1 VNGEPINVGPSEEA
15 YMGNEEH
22 YRALEK
28 MYASAPCNV
37 YYAPTIHI
45 SHGAAELVIPI
56 QEKFFH
62 SGGTAHGS
70 VYFKALDDAAF
81 FAVSSLV
88 TDMFVLTASFTLH
101 ILRPI
106 SQGEMRARGG
116 VVFSSAHLFVAE
128 STLSDSRGREI
139 ARGSGNFIKSKIKLS
154 LETGYQ
160 IG

>member
-1 VNGEPINVGPSEEA
+1 MNGGLSEEVS
-15 YMGNEEH
+15 MGNEKH

-28 MYASAPCNV
+28 MYASAPCNQC
-37 YYAPTIHI
+37 YEPTIHI
-45 SHGAAELVIPI
+45 SHGAAEVIIPI
-56 QEKFFH
+56 RKKFLH

-70 VYFKALDDAAF
+70 VYFKALDDAAY

-88 TDMFVLTASFTLH
+88 KDQFVLTASFTVH

-116 VVFSSAHLFVAE
+116 VVFTSEQLFVAE
-128 STLSDSRGREI
+128 SILLDSRGREI

-160 IG
+160 IS

>member
-1 VNGEPINVGPSEEA
+1 
-15 YMGNEEH
+15 MGNEEH

-28 MYASAPCNV
+28 MYASAPCNG
-37 YYAPTIHI
+37 YYTPTMHI
-45 SHGAAELVIPI
+45 SHGTAELVIPI
-56 QEKFFH
+56 QEEFFH
-62 SGGTAHGS
+62 TAGATHGS
-70 VYFKALDDAAF
+70 VYFKALDDAAY

-88 TDMFVLTASFTLH
+88 TDRVVLTVSFTIH

-106 SQGEMRARGG
+106 SEGEMRARGG
-116 VVFSSAHLFVAE
+116 MVLSSGHLYVAE
-128 STLSDSRGREI
+128 STISDSRGREI

>member
-1 VNGEPINVGPSEEA
+1 MS
-15 YMGNEEH
+15 NEEH

-28 MYASAPCNV
+28 MYASAPCNQ

-45 SHGAAELVIPI
+45 SHGTAEVVIPV

-62 SGGTAHGS
+62 AAGATHGS

-81 FAVSSLV
+81 FAVNSLV
-88 TDMFVLTASFTLH
+88 TDVFVLTVSFTIH

-116 VVFSSAHLFVAE
+116 VVFTSEHLFVAE
-128 STLSDSRGREI
+128 SILVDSSGREI
-139 ARGSGNFIKSKIKLS
+139 ARGSGNFARSKTKLS
-154 LETGYQ
+154 PETGY
-160 IG
+160 ITSN

>member
-1 VNGEPINVGPSEEA
+1 MDSV
-15 YMGNEEH
+15 EH

-28 MYASAPCNV
+28 MYASAPCNQC
-37 YYAPTIHI
+37 YEPTIHI
-45 SHGAAELVIPI
+45 SHGTAEVVIPM
-56 QEKFFH
+56 QKKFFH

-70 VYFKALDDAAF
+70 VYFKALDDAAY

-88 TDMFVLTASFTLH
+88 TDLFVVTASFTVH

-116 VVFSSAHLFVAE
+116 VVFASEHLFVAE
-128 STLSDSRGREI
+128 STIFDSRGREI
-139 ARGSGNFIKSKIKLS
+139 ARGSGDFIKSKIKLS

-160 IG
+160 MS